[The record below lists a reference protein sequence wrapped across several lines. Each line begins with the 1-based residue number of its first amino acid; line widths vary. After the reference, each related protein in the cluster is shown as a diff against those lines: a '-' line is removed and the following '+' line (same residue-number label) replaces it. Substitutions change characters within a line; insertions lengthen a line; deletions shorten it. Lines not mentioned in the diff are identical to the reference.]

1 MRASF
6 ARMMLP
12 GWGVEEVGSVL
23 AASRERPPSRGHAG
37 GWEPPREGP
46 DVEDGHEAREDGDG
60 PDERRAGHDRDRDL
74 ALDLIRLV
82 RALVWAA
89 ILSQLAT
96 LGLVGGMSGVNLAI
110 QSGWLTINSG
120 PATGEGKDP

>member
-1 MRASF
+1 MINRAAS
-6 ARMMLP
+6 MMLP
-12 GWGVEEVGSVL
+12 GWGMEEAAAL
-23 AASRERPPSRGHAG
+23 AASRDRRPSRGHAG
-37 GWEPPREGP
+37 GWEPPREGL
-46 DVEDGHEAREDGDG
+46 DVEDGPEAREDGDG
-60 PDERRAGHDRDRDL
+60 PDERPAGRDRDRDL

-110 QSGWLTINSG
+110 QSGWLTINAG
-120 PATGEGKDP
+120 PATGEGGKP